1 MKKYMS
7 LLLAVVLIAAMSLPV
22 FAEETIDS
30 DLGSANVDVKGVVQ
44 YMGSSETQII
54 SVDVAWENMTFT
66 YVEGVHYG
74 WDPETH
80 EYAGAYEG
88 YWEDDRSDITVTNHS
103 NVEVTATFTFESMV
117 ETVSGAFTDTSDI
130 HDDGVLMLAS
140 AVDKAVE
147 EAPAAT
153 ATFGVS
159 GSISESADTIG
170 VITVLIE
177 SVNYDPEIRM
187 FGFVATNYLEYSV
200 DRSGRITYTVTIPR
214 NMPDALAVKPP
225 VIVAGDN
232 MGYATDETCQ
242 IALLNSDGTLFN
254 ACVVNIGNL
263 TYDLEKGCW
272 TTKSWALPKTAGTYK
287 LAYSNDGG
295 ETWTQIDHVL
305 KIVISVD

>member
-1 MKKYMS
+1 MKKLIS
-7 LLLAVVLIAAMSLPV
+7 LLLAITMIAAMTLPV
-22 FAEETIDS
+22 FAEESIGTDG
-30 DLGSANVDVKGVVQ
+30 GSANVDVQGVVQ

-54 SVDVAWENMTFT
+54 SVEISWESMTFT

-80 EYAGAYEG
+80 EYAGSFEG

-103 NVEVTATFTFESMV
+103 NTEVTATFAFESWV
-117 ETVSGAFTDTSDI
+117 ETVSGAFTDTSDV

-187 FGFVATNYLEYSV
+187 FGFEPTSYLEYSV
-200 DRSGRITYTVTIPR
+200 DRSGLITYTVTIPR

-225 VIVAGDN
+225 VIVAGEN
-232 MGYATDETCQ
+232 LMYATDETCQ
-242 IALLNSDGTLFN
+242 IALLNSDGTVFN

-272 TTKSWALPKTAGTYK
+272 TTKSWALPKTSGTYK

-295 ETWTQIDHVL
+295 ETWTQMEHVL
-305 KIVISVD
+305 KIVISFD